1 MIRSGNP
8 ALQAFAKSQTWDTLG
23 GLAASPA
30 RAKAMTVQGTAIKAL
45 VLLAICA
52 TTAIVTWQQLD
63 LSNLGKWA
71 MPACLGS
78 LGVGLVCSLAIYFA
92 PKSAMVV
99 APIYAAVEGAFLA
112 VISAIIGV
120 KFTGKMDPTLVM
132 QGATATLGVAGGL
145 FALYSAGLV
154 RMSGTVMKVVIAAS
168 AGVFVY
174 GLALLI
180 GNGLFNLGLPSL
192 FSSTSPLGFLFTGVC
207 VVLASLTLVMDFQ
220 MIDDGAAAG
229 APKHMEWVG
238 AHGLLVSIVWLY
250 VELLRLLAKMRA
262 DD

>member
-8 ALQAFAKSQTWDTLG
+8 ALQAFSKPQTWDSLG
-23 GLAASPA
+23 GLAANPA
-30 RAKAMTVQGTAIKAL
+30 RARAMTVQGTAIKAL

-71 MPACLGS
+71 MTACLGS
-78 LGVGLVCSLAIYFA
+78 LVVGLGCSLAIRFA
-92 PKSAMVV
+92 PKSAVVV
-99 APIYAAVEGAFLA
+99 APAYAAVQGAFLA
-112 VISAIIGV
+112 VFSAVIGLQF
-120 KFTGKMDPTLVM
+120 KGKMDPALVM
-132 QGATATLGVAGGL
+132 QAVTATLGVAGGL

-154 RMSGTVMKVVIAAS
+154 RMSGTVMKVVMAAS

-174 GLALLI
+174 ALAILI
-180 GNGLFNLGLPSL
+180 GNRFLGLGIPSL

-220 MIDDGAAAG
+220 QIDDGAAAG

-250 VELLRLLAKMRA
+250 VELLRLLAKLRA